1 MMKLNN
7 PGRELSNMNPV
18 NPMSEYKTRGLI
30 EILGPDGVAPFRQQ
44 VEKEPADAFIH
55 GVMIRAGRAGFQ
67 YWLRQEG
74 DTLEKIDPDFNL
86 SPVRKKIT
94 NGLAQICG
102 VFTSSNR
109 YNTVVKN
116 DAESWELE
124 FSGTDGGLV
133 SPLECGFISGFVQE
147 FASWAGMGRLYQVR
161 AKTGAGSHPHQ
172 FTIIIKKEPVE

>member
-1 MMKLNN
+1 MKLNN
-7 PGRELSNMNPV
+7 SGRELSTMDSV
-18 NPMSEYKTRGLI
+18 DSMSEYKTRGLI

-44 VEKEPADAFIH
+44 VEKEQVDAVVH

-74 DTLEKIDPDFNL
+74 DTLEKVDPDFNL

-94 NGLAQICG
+94 TGLAQICG

-116 DAESWELE
+116 DAESWELD
-124 FSGTDGGLV
+124 FSGTDGAHV

-161 AKTGAGSHPHQ
+161 AITGAGSHPDHC
-172 FTIIIKKEPVE
+172 TIIIKKEPVE

>member
-1 MMKLNN
+1 MKLNN
-7 PGRELSNMNPV
+7 SGRELSTMDSV
-18 NPMSEYKTRGLI
+18 DSMSEYKTRGLI

-44 VEKEPADAFIH
+44 VEKEQVDAVVH

-74 DTLEKIDPDFNL
+74 DTLEKVDPDFNL

-94 NGLAQICG
+94 TGLAQICG

-116 DAESWELE
+116 DAESWELD
-124 FSGTDGGLV
+124 FSGTDGAHV

-161 AKTGAGSHPHQ
+161 AKTGAGSHPDHC
-172 FTIIIKKEPVE
+172 TIIIKKEPVE